1 MDTLVL
7 LVSRYLKQHVTVH
20 IYTCGY
26 IYACVDT
33 YIHMCVHIFFP
44 EQTLK
49 GRTDGLIDDYES
61 PSNTQNS
68 FHEKCVRK
76 KAGVTAEIFSWKT
89 VSLTSPS
96 WWSMFGE
103 AMVIAFQHIIVIPHV
118 PPLSLP

>member
-1 MDTLVL
+1 MWI
-7 LVSRYLKQHVTVH
+7 H
-20 IYTCGY
+20 ICMCGY
-26 IYACVDT
+26 IYT
-33 YIHMCVHIFFP
+33 YVRTYFFFP

-61 PSNTQNS
+61 PSNTQNN